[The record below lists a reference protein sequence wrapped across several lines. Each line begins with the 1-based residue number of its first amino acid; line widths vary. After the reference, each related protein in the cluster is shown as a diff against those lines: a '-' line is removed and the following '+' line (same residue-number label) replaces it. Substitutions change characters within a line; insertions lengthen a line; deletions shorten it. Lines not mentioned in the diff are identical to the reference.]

1 MVPMKLSALLIAIE
15 VGGTVAFAV
24 SGLIEAM
31 RKRMDVVGVF
41 SVAFV
46 SAFGGGT
53 VRDLLLDRRPLFWVE
68 HEAYLWL
75 VFAMVITAPW
85 WLKAV
90 LRDAG
95 ARLMEVADAFG
106 LGLFAISG
114 TSIAA
119 AAGMSAGVSV
129 LMGATTAI
137 VGGVARDVLCNEVPK
152 VYRDH
157 RPYALCAVAGS
168 LAFLG
173 LSSWGVG
180 TELASLVGIGMA
192 TGSRWLA
199 IAFDWQLPSWRLP
212 QK

>member
-1 MVPMKLSALLIAIE
+1 MKLTTLLIAIE
-15 VGGTVAFAV
+15 VGGTVAFAM

-46 SAFGGGT
+46 SALGGGT
-53 VRDLLLDRRPLFWVE
+53 VRDILLNRRPLFWIE

-75 VFAMVITAPW
+75 VLAMVVTAPW
-85 WLKAV
+85 WFKAMMK
-90 LRDAG
+90 DAG
-95 ARLMEVADAFG
+95 TRLVEWADAFG
-106 LGLFAISG
+106 LGLFGISG

-119 AAGMSAGVSV
+119 ASGMSPGVSV

-152 VYRDH
+152 VYQDH
-157 RPYALCAVAGS
+157 RPYALCAVAGG

-173 LSSWGVG
+173 LVGLDLSS
-180 TELASLVGIGMA
+180 EMASAVGIGVA
-192 TGSRWLA
+192 TGSRLLA
-199 IAFDWQLPSWRLP
+199 IAFDWELPSWRLP

>member
-1 MVPMKLSALLIAIE
+1 
-15 VGGTVAFAV
+15 
-24 SGLIEAM
+24 M
-31 RKRMDVVGVF
+31 RLRMDVVGVF

-53 VRDLLLDRRPLFWVE
+53 VRDLLLARRPLFWVE

-90 LRDAG
+90 LQDAG
-95 ARLMEVADAFG
+95 ARLMDVADAFG

-114 TSIAA
+114 TSIAV
-119 AAGMSAGVSV
+119 AAGMSPGVSV

-152 VYRDH
+152 VYQDH

-173 LSSWGVG
+173 LSAVG
-180 TELASLVGIGMA
+180 LASELASLMGIGVA

-199 IAFDWQLPSWRLP
+199 IAFDWQLPSWRSP

>member
-119 AAGMSAGVSV
+119 AAGMSVGVSV

-152 VYRDH
+152 VYQDH

-173 LSSWGVG
+173 LSSWGVVS
-180 TELASLVGIGMA
+180 ELASLVGIGVA

-199 IAFDWQLPSWRLP
+199 IAFDWQLPSWRSP

>member
-1 MVPMKLSALLIAIE
+1 MAPMKLSALLIAIE

-85 WLKAV
+85 WLRAV
-90 LRDAG
+90 LQDAG

-114 TSIAA
+114 TSIAV

-173 LSSWGVG
+173 LSALGLAS
-180 TELASLVGIGMA
+180 ELASLVGIGVA

-199 IAFDWQLPSWRLP
+199 IAFDWQLPSWRSP
-212 QK
+212 PK

>member
-1 MVPMKLSALLIAIE
+1 MKLTTLLIAIE
-15 VGGTVAFAV
+15 VGGTVAFAM

-46 SAFGGGT
+46 SALGGGT
-53 VRDLLLDRRPLFWVE
+53 VRDILLNRRPLFWIE

-75 VFAMVITAPW
+75 VLAMVVTAPW
-85 WLKAV
+85 WFKAMMKE
-90 LRDAG
+90 AG
-95 ARLMEVADAFG
+95 TRRVESADALG
-106 LGLFAISG
+106 LGLFGISG

-119 AAGMSAGVSV
+119 ASGMSPGVSV

-152 VYRDH
+152 VYQDH
-157 RPYALCAVAGS
+157 RPYALCAVAGG

-173 LSSWGVG
+173 LVGLDLSS
-180 TELASLVGIGMA
+180 EMASAVGIGVA
-192 TGSRWLA
+192 TGSRLLA
-199 IAFDWQLPSWRLP
+199 IAFDWELPSWRLP

>member
-1 MVPMKLSALLIAIE
+1 MKLTTLLIAIE
-15 VGGTVAFAV
+15 VGGTVAFAL

-46 SAFGGGT
+46 SAFAGGT
-53 VRDLLLDRRPLFWVE
+53 VRDILLERRPLFWIE

-75 VFAMVITAPW
+75 VFAMVVTAPW
-85 WLKAV
+85 WLRAA
-90 LRDAG
+90 LQDAG
-95 ARLMEVADAFG
+95 ARLMEWADAFG

-119 AAGMSAGVSV
+119 AAGMSPAVSV
-129 LMGATTAI
+129 LMGAMTAI
-137 VGGVARDVLCNEVPK
+137 LGGVARDVLCNEVPK
-152 VYRDH
+152 VYQDH

-168 LAFLG
+168 VCFLG
-173 LSSWGVG
+173 LVAWGLG
-180 TELASLVGIGMA
+180 SELASVAGIAVA
-192 TGSRWLA
+192 TGSRLLA

-212 QK
+212 PP

>member
-1 MVPMKLSALLIAIE
+1 MKLTTLLMAIE
-15 VGGTVAFAV
+15 VGGTIAFAV

-68 HEAYLWL
+68 HEAYLWMVL
-75 VFAMVITAPW
+75 AMVITAPW
-85 WLKAV
+85 WFKAA
-90 LRDAG
+90 LRDVG
-95 ARLMEVADAFG
+95 ARLLDVADALG

-114 TSIAA
+114 TGIAI
-119 AAGMSAGVSV
+119 AAGMSPGVSV

-137 VGGVARDVLCNEVPK
+137 VGGVARDVLCNEVPR
-152 VYRDH
+152 VYQDH

-173 LSSWGVG
+173 LGALGVG
-180 TELASLVGIGMA
+180 SELQSLAGIAVA
-192 TGSRWLA
+192 TGSRLLA
-199 IAFDWQLPSWRLP
+199 VTFDWQLPSWRPP

>member
-1 MVPMKLSALLIAIE
+1 MRPMKLSALLIAIE

-90 LRDAG
+90 LQDAG
-95 ARLMEVADAFG
+95 ARLMDVADAFG

-114 TSIAA
+114 TSIA
-119 AAGMSAGVSV
+119 
-129 LMGATTAI
+129 
-137 VGGVARDVLCNEVPK
+137 R
-152 VYRDH
+152 
-157 RPYALCAVAGS
+157 
-168 LAFLG
+168 
-173 LSSWGVG
+173 
-180 TELASLVGIGMA
+180 
-192 TGSRWLA
+192 
-199 IAFDWQLPSWRLP
+199 
-212 QK
+212 

>member
-90 LRDAG
+90 LQDAG

-119 AAGMSAGVSV
+119 AAGMSVGVSV

-152 VYRDH
+152 VYQDH

-180 TELASLVGIGMA
+180 TELASLVGIGVA

-199 IAFDWQLPSWRLP
+199 IAFDWQLPSWRSP

>member
-1 MVPMKLSALLIAIE
+1 MRPMKLSALLIAIE

-90 LRDAG
+90 LHDAG
-95 ARLMEVADAFG
+95 ARLMEWTDAFG

-114 TSIAA
+114 TSIAV
-119 AAGMSAGVSV
+119 AAGMSVGVSV

-173 LSSWGVG
+173 LSALGLAS
-180 TELASLVGIGMA
+180 ELASLVGIGVA
-192 TGSRWLA
+192 TGSRLLA
-199 IAFDWQLPSWRLP
+199 IAFDWQLPSWRSP

>member
-90 LRDAG
+90 LQDAG
-95 ARLMEVADAFG
+95 ARLMDVADAFG

-119 AAGMSAGVSV
+119 AAGMSVGVSV

-152 VYRDH
+152 VYQDH

-173 LSSWGVG
+173 LSSLGVG
-180 TELASLVGIGMA
+180 SELASLVGIGVA

-199 IAFDWQLPSWRLP
+199 IAFDWQLPSWRSP

>member
-1 MVPMKLSALLIAIE
+1 MKLTALLIAIE
-15 VGGTVAFAV
+15 VGGTAAFAMP
-24 SGLIEAM
+24 GLIEAM

-53 VRDLLLDRRPLFWVE
+53 VRDLLLDRRPLFWVQL
-68 HEAYLWL
+68 EACLWL

-85 WLKAV
+85 WIKTA

-95 ARLMEVADAFG
+95 TRLMDVADAFG

-114 TSIAA
+114 TSIAL
-119 AAGMSAGVSV
+119 AAGMSPGVSV

-137 VGGVARDVLCNEVPK
+137 VGGVARDVLCNEVPR
-152 VYRDH
+152 VYQDH

-173 LSSWGVG
+173 LGALGASAEFQSLAGIPVARG
-180 TELASLVGIGMA
+180 TRLLVV
-192 TGSRWLA
+192 TL
-199 IAFDWQLPSWRLP
+199 DWQLPSWRP
-212 QK
+212 SQE

>member
-1 MVPMKLSALLIAIE
+1 MKLTALLIAIE
-15 VGGTVAFAV
+15 VGGTVAFAT

-75 VFAMVITAPW
+75 VLAMVITAPW
-85 WLKAV
+85 WLKAA

-95 ARLMEVADAFG
+95 TRLMDVADAAG

-119 AAGMSAGVSV
+119 ADGMSPGVSV

-137 VGGVARDVLCNEVPK
+137 IGGVARDVLCNEVPK
-152 VYRDH
+152 VYQDH

-168 LAFLG
+168 LCFLG
-173 LSSWGVG
+173 LVALSVG
-180 TELASLVGIGMA
+180 SELASLAGIAVA
-192 TGSRWLA
+192 TGSRLLA
-199 IAFDWQLPSWRLP
+199 IALDWQLPSWRLP